1 MMITLSDS
9 DILKLVG
16 SILKY
21 ADAMYWEGRY
31 GERKDKKGDK
41 KATKKRKEAGR
52 DICIILGID

>member
-9 DILKLVG
+9 DISELINL
-16 SILKY
+16 IIKY

-41 KATKKRKEAGR
+41 KATKKRKEAAR
-52 DICIILGID
+52 EIFDILGID

>member
-9 DILKLVG
+9 DISELINL
-16 SILKY
+16 IIKY